1 MTKAKMKKSFQ
12 AATLT
17 LAATVLLAAC
27 GGGGGGGAADSGT
40 GGGSTTPV
48 TPVTPPSS
56 TAAALTGR
64 WVNDQGAWVARWLAP
79 AQGESQSPVWLLS
92 TDGKRLAYLTA
103 KVDSNSVV
111 TASGTTFNLDPANS
125 STSAVSWTGSYN
137 AQQAKVTFA
146 DGSSMTRDVP
156 QSLAIQSEATG
167 VWTTS
172 LGNALLDVTF
182 TIDSQGVLTGSS
194 TTGCT
199 YAGAVVVRPE
209 SFVYDARFTE
219 VCPDK
224 TQVLLNG
231 IATLSASKQNLTFT
245 TMTADRLY
253 AKALFFGKP

>member
-1 MTKAKMKKSFQ
+1 MKKSIH
-12 AATLT
+12 AAA
-17 LAATVLLAAC
+17 LALAISVLLGAC
-27 GGGGGGGAADSGT
+27 GGGGGGT
-40 GGGSTTPV
+40 GGTSGGGTTPDTPV
-48 TPVTPPSS
+48 TPSPTVPV
-56 TAAALTGR
+56 LTGR

-92 TDGKRLAYLTA
+92 TDGKRLATLTA

-111 TASGTTFNLDPANS
+111 TASGTSFNLDPANS

-156 QSLAIQSEATG
+156 QSLAIQSEAAG
-167 VWTTS
+167 VWTSS

-209 SFVYDARFTE
+209 SFVYDTRVTE
-219 VCPDK
+219 ACPDK

-231 IATLSASKQNLTFT
+231 IASLSATKKNLTFT
-245 TMTADRLY
+245 LVTVDRQY
-253 AKALFFGKP
+253 AKALFFTKP